1 MTVPVVARKKVSHW
15 LKEPL
20 YDRVEQYARREDR
33 TVSNA
38 VERLLAIALTLE
50 ESRENER

>member
-1 MTVPVVARKKVSHW
+1 MTATVARKKICPW

-20 YDRVEQYARREDR
+20 FDRLEQYALREDR

-38 VERLLAIALTLE
+38 VEWLLAIALALE
-50 ESRENER
+50 EERQNER